1 MSTTTNIGLTLTT
14 SDSEKTFQTWR
25 LELAGDSSTS
35 NMVIID
41 TEIGKLNTN
50 VSELQSASKT
60 NSDDINT
67 LEESVSSLKESN
79 SSTKDTLNEIQ
90 QELTN
95 VGYNVSSNQDRI
107 RFCESDIAEL
117 QTQQN
122 NTNSI
127 IWSAEQPTTQTED
140 GDTWN
145 EIIS

>member
-25 LELAGDSSTS
+25 LELAGDSNTS

-50 VSELQSASKT
+50 VSELQSTSKT

-107 RFCESDIAEL
+107 RFCEADIAEL
-117 QTQQN
+117 RTQQN